1 MARLLGSRWI
11 NEEITGGGG
20 DGPPRIGLQ
29 VTAGLASSDFNLRG
43 AEAGAVAS
51 EDDSLFVN
59 RGL

>member
-11 NEEITGGGG
+11 NEEITGG

-29 VTAGLASSDFNLRG
+29 VTAGLASSDINLRG

-51 EDDSLFVN
+51 EDDGLLVN

>member
-11 NEEITGGGG
+11 NEEITGG

-51 EDDSLFVN
+51 EDDGLLVN

>member
-11 NEEITGGGG
+11 NEEITGGG

-51 EDDSLFVN
+51 EDDGLFVN